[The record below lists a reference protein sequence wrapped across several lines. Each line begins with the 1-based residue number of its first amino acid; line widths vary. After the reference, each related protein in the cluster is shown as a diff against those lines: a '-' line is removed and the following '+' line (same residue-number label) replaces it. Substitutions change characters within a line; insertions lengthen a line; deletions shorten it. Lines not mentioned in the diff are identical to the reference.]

1 MYNSQGYSEVKRLH
15 IILLAIFSGVF
26 IWSLIKPK
34 SYLIWCLEAF
44 PIVIGVIIV
53 IWLFNRFQFVDF
65 VYILIMIQFIMMLIG
80 AHYTYGAEPFFNWI
94 KDTWGLSRN
103 YYDRLGHFV
112 QGLFPAFII
121 REVLI
126 REYKFRRGFMLT
138 IIVILSCLGISAIYE
153 LIEWGIAAVG
163 GKATEPFLGLQG
175 DSWDTQWDMFCA
187 LVGAVITTTI
197 FNKFHDKHIK
207 KVES

>member
-1 MYNSQGYSEVKRLH
+1 MSNSQGYNKVERFH
-15 IILLAIFSGVF
+15 IILLLMFSAAF

-44 PIVIGVIIV
+44 PIFIGVIIL
-53 IWLFNRFQFVDF
+53 IWLFKRFKFTDF
-65 VYILIMIQFIMMLIG
+65 VYVLILIQFIMMLIG

-94 KDTWGLSRN
+94 KNTWGLSRN

-121 REVLI
+121 REILI

-138 IIVILSCLGISAIYE
+138 IIVILSCLGISAAYE
-153 LIEWGIAAVG
+153 LIEWIIAIVG

-175 DSWDTQWDMFCA
+175 DDWDTQWDMFCA
-187 LVGAVITTTI
+187 LVGAAITTTM
-197 FNKFHDKHIK
+197 FYKVHDKYIK
-207 KVES
+207 EVEL